1 MEILHAYKKKR
12 PPSVIYIIAF
22 DEEEI
27 EVEPLL
33 ELFREGYTNRFE
45 DVDAT
50 NVTFHSVV
58 AQSRDGL
65 NNNRRVIGV
74 QVRGDHSYL
83 FIQFDNRTYDLNEFL
98 KEGHRD
104 IGLTP
109 EEAEEILN
117 R

>member
-22 DEEEI
+22 DKEEI
-27 EVEPLL
+27 EVEPLM

-58 AQSRDGL
+58 VQSRDGL

-74 QVRGDHSYL
+74 QVRGDQCYL
-83 FIQFDNRTYDLNEFL
+83 SIQFDNRTYDLNEFL

-109 EEAEEILN
+109 EETEEILN